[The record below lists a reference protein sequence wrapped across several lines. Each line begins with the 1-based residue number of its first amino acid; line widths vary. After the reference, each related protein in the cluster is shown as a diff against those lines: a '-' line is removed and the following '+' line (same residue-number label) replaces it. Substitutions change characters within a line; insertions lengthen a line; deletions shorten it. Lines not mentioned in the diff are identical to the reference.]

1 MDEFLKRR
9 NKRFTRMAFFFLKK
23 ITLLNY
29 NLHHKNKMNPIR
41 LTVAIIFVLFTLFSV
56 LSCTGASTLTSSMRT
71 TADSGVTG
79 KTTLV
84 TISGNGLSSVSSELE
99 KSNAEKTLTNQPL
112 PDFPFVLTLPTVIH
126 TLRVLN
132 PLVTPSLN
140 GTLTK
145 STETPAMVSSE
156 NNNSVTPRMFPV
168 NSLRSEIKSVTH
180 ATFSTTSREP
190 ELRTMLLATTTNS
203 PDGILSGLV
212 ERMPDLRPELIV
224 PETTKDSIAHNVTM
238 ISLNSSENTKRFASD
253 KIYGNRQDT
262 DSAYK
267 FAFPVVIGL
276 CMLTTAVLVYF
287 LIQRLK
293 KANSQMNK
301 ASCLLLMAV
310 AFMDLSTMCFALAE
324 ICFLFS
330 AIAENKDFIPPEKCG
345 AMLVLER
352 LSAIPHAA
360 STWMTVIL
368 AIQRFC
374 CVSKPFSASK
384 YITLRSAYILVISVI
399 VFAISLHMC
408 RFFDKTFMSVQI
420 IVSNSTITSCRGHH
434 KNWIHNPLLYESL
447 FSWTRI
453 FIAQFI
459 PGILIVTFVILMIKS
474 LRDTSMATKRMN
486 MTDSNLQSDRLQLS
500 VFVAIVAII
509 VFCVEISS
517 GIFMSLNAWELST
530 GQEIVS
536 YQSLKAASIAFD
548 LLLYVSYFA
557 IFVLYC
563 IMSKDIRRTL
573 VSGWCFKRCRS
584 IRLNC
589 SNDQEPVSKK
599 STTLTLLPMHDG
611 ASSANQSPVF
621 VEKRSK
627 DSQL

>member
-1 MDEFLKRR
+1 
-9 NKRFTRMAFFFLKK
+9 
-23 ITLLNY
+23 
-29 NLHHKNKMNPIR
+29 MNPIR
-41 LTVAIIFVLFTLFSV
+41 LTVAIIFVLFSLFSV
-56 LSCTGASTLTSSMRT
+56 LSCTEPSTLTTSSRT
-71 TADSGVTG
+71 TAGVTG

-84 TISGNGLSSVSSELE
+84 TISGNGVSSGSSGLE
-99 KSNAEKTLTNQPL
+99 NSVTEKTLINQPL
-112 PDFPFVLTLPTVIH
+112 PDLPLILTLPTVIH

-140 GTLTK
+140 FTLSK
-145 STETPAMVSSE
+145 SPETPAMLSSE
-156 NNNSVTPRMFPV
+156 NDNSVTPLIFPV
-168 NSLRSEIKSVTH
+168 DSLRSEIKSVTH
-180 ATFSTTSREP
+180 VAFSTTSREP
-190 ELRTMLLATTTNS
+190 ELRTMLLASTTYS

-224 PETTKDSIAHNVTM
+224 PETTKDSKAHNVTM
-238 ISLNSSENTKRFASD
+238 ISLNSSKNTKRFASD

-345 AMLVLER
+345 AVLVLER
-352 LSAIPHAA
+352 VSAIPHAA
-360 STWMTVIL
+360 STWITVIL
-368 AIQRFC
+368 AIQRFY

-399 VFAISLHMC
+399 VLAISLHMC
-408 RFFDKTFMSVQI
+408 RFFDKTFVSVQI
-420 IVSNSTITSCRGHH
+420 IVSNSTITSCQGHH
-434 KNWIHNPLLYESL
+434 KDWIHNPLLYESL

-459 PGILIVTFVILMIKS
+459 PGILIVTFVTVMIKS

-486 MTDSNLQSDRLQLS
+486 MTDSNLQSDRRQLS
-500 VFVAIVAII
+500 VFVAIIAII

-517 GIFMSLNAWELST
+517 GIFLSLNAWEIST

-536 YQSLKAASIAFD
+536 YQSLKAATIAFD
-548 LLLYVSYFA
+548 LVLYVSYFA

-563 IMSKDIRRTL
+563 IMSKDIRRAL
-573 VSGWCFKRCRS
+573 LSGSCFQRCRTVQ
-584 IRLNC
+584 LNY

-599 STTLTLLPMHDG
+599 STTLTLLPMSVTVICLKIALTD
-611 ASSANQSPVF
+611 
-621 VEKRSK
+621 
-627 DSQL
+627 L